1 MSFSLVIAAARARRR
16 LVAHLPGPARHVTP
30 SRKSLRCRDGHSYV
44 WNDHPMP
51 APPFVAPGW
60 RQRCVL
66 VVVVAAALVGV
77 LGAVLQG
84 RRSPTAFD
92 DWAARPLFEHIGEHG
107 RVVLLAFSAQAMTIG
122 ALALIA
128 VVAALARR
136 WEVVALAVTGPILAV
151 VMTEYVLKPMVDSR
165 IAGGPQGYAYPSGH
179 ETGLASLIL
188 VILLLVPCAPLSRPM
203 RATVVVLL
211 TLWAALGALGLVR
224 AHYHFPLDTLGGIGV
239 AIVCVLTGALVVD
252 ACSDRLRRPARAE
265 AGAGQF
271 T

>member
-1 MSFSLVIAAARARRR
+1 MS
-16 LVAHLPGPARHVTP
+16 
-30 SRKSLRCRDGHSYV
+30 
-44 WNDHPMP
+44 
-51 APPFVAPGW
+51 APPFVAPAW
-60 RQRCVL
+60 RRWCVL

-77 LGAVLQG
+77 LGAALQG

-92 DWAARPLFEHIGEHG
+92 DWAARPVFEDISEHG
-107 RVVLLAFSAQAMTIG
+107 GVVLLAFSAQAMTIG
-122 ALALIA
+122 ALAVIA

-136 WEVVALAVTGPILAV
+136 WEVVALAISGPLLAV

-188 VILLLVPCAPLSRPM
+188 VLLLLVLRAPLSRAM
-203 RATVVVLL
+203 RATVVALL

-239 AIVCVLTGALVVD
+239 AVVCVLTVALVID
-252 ACSDRLRRPARAE
+252 ACSHRLRRPARDEPA
-265 AGAGQF
+265 AAVSSPDARSPAR
-271 T
+271 TCRAA